1 MAARAVGESTA
12 LCPRREGAVGDE
24 TAARSRDPHAG
35 VAAAEGR
42 IRRQLRLSPRAESG
56 RAGTRG
62 WARLSR
68 RRARRACPV
77 AAVQATSVAA
87 RAARRW
93 RNDRVG
99 AKTIPEGGFYS
110 LPERR
115 SGAGVV
121 LLGDTAGFVD
131 VPSLKGIHYAVQSG
145 MYAARAIF
153 QNLKNGSALTE
164 YDRLVNASYVARDLH
179 RTRNMRLAFRDGF
192 YLGGFQ
198 AALM

>member
-93 RNDRVG
+93 RKDRVG
-99 AKTIPEGGFYS
+99 SEDDPRG
-110 LPERR
+110 R
-115 SGAGVV
+115 V
-121 LLGDTAGFVD
+121 LLS
-131 VPSLKGIHYAVQSG
+131 P
-145 MYAARAIF
+145 R
-153 QNLKNGSALTE
+153 
-164 YDRLVNASYVARDLH
+164 
-179 RTRNMRLAFRDGF
+179 
-192 YLGGFQ
+192 
-198 AALM
+198 AALG